1 MNLFAQLDKNICTA
15 LVFLTPEDLDERA
28 KLGQQYVPAE
38 PWFEVG
44 RDVDETRA
52 EWDLRAKAEASAAL
66 ERGLQAVVQ
75 RELDRVA
82 QSRGYDSIFTATT
95 YAEEASVPVF
105 QAEGRA
111 LRAWR
116 SKVWALCYSL
126 LAEVQAG
133 QRPAPTADEL
143 LALLPAPGLP

>member
-1 MNLFAQLDKNICTA
+1 MNLYAQLEKNICTA
-15 LVFLTPEDLDERA
+15 LVYLTDADRAERA
-28 KLGQQYVPAE
+28 ELGQIYVDAQ

-52 EWDLRAKAEASAAL
+52 EWDLRAKAAAVAAL
-66 ERGLQAVVQ
+66 EQGLQDIVQ

-82 QSRGYDSIFTATT
+82 QSRGYDNIFTATT

-116 SKVWALCYSL
+116 SKVWALCYEL